1 MVCLSIYP
9 TSIHLTSTC
18 LSLDLFFRSNIISQ
32 WRWWSKPLRST
43 SMRPRIISQ
52 WTNPPNIP
60 LNRPCWK
67 MEGTYPFMAKQKP
80 EEKGTYQC
88 LAMTGAVNIS
98 AKSLSEGSLQ
108 DLGQNLHSR
117 TFLRF
122 LQACDLT
129 LFKDL
134 IGHSEDLFTR
144 TSGN

>member
-1 MVCLSIYP
+1 
-9 TSIHLTSTC
+9 
-18 LSLDLFFRSNIISQ
+18 
-32 WRWWSKPLRST
+32 
-43 SMRPRIISQ
+43 
-52 WTNPPNIP
+52 
-60 LNRPCWK
+60 